1 VTKSRSWAHNALI
14 SVFMP
19 LITGTVCA
27 AGESLLPPGTQS
39 RPLRNTLR
47 VMTDSQAPEKT
58 GTARTTGTNPLAP
71 APAGA
76 RTAADVVTPE
86 LVAQL
91 TKGVVGS
98 GRTANHTPFTGEKL
112 ADLPESTPEDV
123 EKAYVRARA
132 AQAVWA
138 QVPVRERAAVL
149 LRFHDLVLQ
158 RQAEVLDLIQLETG
172 KARLHAH
179 EEVQAVAVAAR
190 HYGRK
195 APAYLKPKRHTG
207 AVPTLT
213 KVVELRHPR
222 GVVGQIAPWNY
233 PLELSVGDA
242 IPAFVAGNAVVM
254 KPDTETCLT
263 ALWARDL
270 LVEAGLPAEVFQV
283 VLGEGPVIGPEV
295 VRHADYVSFTGSTR
309 TGREVAQGA
318 AARLVGVSLELGGK
332 NAMLVLE
339 DADMEKAAAGAVRAC
354 FSSAGQLCISIE
366 RLYVHESIADA
377 FLERFAARTKAMR
390 LGTSLA
396 YGADMGSL
404 VGDRQLETVT
414 RHVDEAVAK
423 GAKVVAGGVARPDIG
438 PYFYEPTILDGVTE
452 PMAVCNEETFGPVV
466 SVYRFKDEEAA
477 IDEANATAYGL
488 NASVWTKDG
497 RRGRAVAARLRAGT
511 VNVNEGY
518 ASAYGSV
525 QSPMGGMKD
534 SGLGRRHGSEGILK
548 YTEAQTV
555 AQQRVLPMAPSFGMD
570 DEKYAQFMSTSLKAM
585 KALRL
590 R

>member
-1 VTKSRSWAHNALI
+1 
-14 SVFMP
+14 
-19 LITGTVCA
+19 
-27 AGESLLPPGTQS
+27 
-39 RPLRNTLR
+39 
-47 VMTDSQAPEKT
+47 MTDSQASPTTTRKP
-58 GTARTTGTNPLAP
+58 TGTNPVAP

-76 RTAADVVTPE
+76 RTAADVVSGQ

-91 TKGVVGS
+91 TRGVVGS

-123 EKAYVRARA
+123 AEAFARARKAQPAWA
-132 AQAVWA
+132 AT
-138 QVPVRERAAVL
+138 PVRTRAAVL
-149 LRFHDLVLQ
+149 LRFHDLVLA

-195 APAYLKPKRHTG
+195 APAYLKPRRHTG
-207 AVPTLT
+207 VVPTLT
-213 KVVELRHPR
+213 KVTELRQPR

-233 PLELSVGDA
+233 PFELSIGDA
-242 IPAFVAGNAVVM
+242 LPAFVSGNAVVM
-254 KPDTETCLT
+254 KPDTETALT

-270 LVEAGLPAEVFQV
+270 LIEAGLPAEVFQV
-283 VLGEGPVIGPEV
+283 VLGDGPVVGPEV

-332 NAMLVLE
+332 NAMLVLH
-339 DADMEKAAAGAVRAC
+339 DADVEKASAGAVRAC

-377 FLERFAARTKAMR
+377 FVERFAARTKAMR
-390 LGTSLA
+390 LGCSLA

-404 VGDRQLETVT
+404 VGERQLETVT
-414 RHVDEAVAK
+414 RHVEEAVAK
-423 GAKVVAGGVARPDIG
+423 GAKLIAGGTARPDIG
-438 PYFYEPTILDGVTE
+438 PLFYEPTILEGVE
-452 PMAVCNEETFGPVV
+452 APMAVCAEETFGPVV
-466 SVYRFKDEEAA
+466 AVYRFTDEDAVVEQ
-477 IDEANATAYGL
+477 ANATAYGL
-488 NASVWTKDG
+488 NSSVWTKDS
-497 RRGRAVAARLRAGT
+497 RRGHEVAAKLRTGT
-511 VNVNEGY
+511 VNINEGY
-518 ASAYGSV
+518 APAYGSV

-555 AQQRVLPMAPSFGMD
+555 AQQRLIPLAPSFGMD
-570 DEKYAQFMSTSLKAM
+570 DEKYAAFMTRSLKAM

>member
-1 VTKSRSWAHNALI
+1 
-14 SVFMP
+14 
-19 LITGTVCA
+19 
-27 AGESLLPPGTQS
+27 
-39 RPLRNTLR
+39 
-47 VMTDSQAPEKT
+47 MTDSQASPTTTRKP
-58 GTARTTGTNPLAP
+58 TGTNPVAP

-76 RTAADVVTPE
+76 RTAADVVSGQ

-91 TKGVVGS
+91 TRGVVGS
-98 GRTANHTPFTGEKL
+98 ARTANHTPFTGEKL

-123 EKAYVRARA
+123 AEAFARARKAQPAWA
-132 AQAVWA
+132 AT
-138 QVPVRERAAVL
+138 PVRTRAAVL
-149 LRFHDLVLQ
+149 LRFHDLVLA

-195 APAYLKPKRHTG
+195 APAYLKPRRHTG
-207 AVPTLT
+207 VVPTLT
-213 KVVELRHPR
+213 KVTELRQPR

-233 PLELSVGDA
+233 PFELSIGDA
-242 IPAFVAGNAVVM
+242 LPAFVSGNAVVM
-254 KPDTETCLT
+254 KPDTETALT

-270 LVEAGLPAEVFQV
+270 LIEAGLPAEVFQV
-283 VLGEGPVIGPEV
+283 VLGDGPVVGPEV

-332 NAMLVLE
+332 NAMLVLH
-339 DADMEKAAAGAVRAC
+339 DADVEKASAGAVRAC

-377 FLERFAARTKAMR
+377 FVERFAARTKAMR
-390 LGTSLA
+390 LGRSLA

-404 VGDRQLETVT
+404 VGERQLETVT
-414 RHVDEAVAK
+414 RHVEEAVAK
-423 GAKVVAGGVARPDIG
+423 GAKLIAGGTARPDIG
-438 PYFYEPTILDGVTE
+438 PLFYEPTILEGVE
-452 PMAVCNEETFGPVV
+452 APMAVCAEETFGPVV
-466 SVYRFKDEEAA
+466 AVYRFTDEDAVVEQ
-477 IDEANATAYGL
+477 ANATAYGL
-488 NASVWTKDG
+488 NSSVWTKDS
-497 RRGRAVAARLRAGT
+497 RRGHEVAAKLRTGT
-511 VNVNEGY
+511 VNINEGY
-518 ASAYGSV
+518 APAYGSV

-555 AQQRVLPMAPSFGMD
+555 AQQRLIPLAPSFGMD
-570 DEKYAQFMSTSLKAM
+570 DEKYAAFMTRSLKAM

>member
-1 VTKSRSWAHNALI
+1 
-14 SVFMP
+14 
-19 LITGTVCA
+19 
-27 AGESLLPPGTQS
+27 
-39 RPLRNTLR
+39 
-47 VMTDSQAPEKT
+47 MTDAHAPEKT
-58 GTARTTGTNPLAP
+58 GTALAGTNPLAP
-71 APAGA
+71 APEGA

-91 TKGVVGS
+91 TKGVAGS

-123 EKAYVRARA
+123 AKAFELARA

-138 QVPVRERAAVL
+138 QTPVRQRAAVL
-149 LRFHDLVLQ
+149 LRFHDLVLE

-195 APAYLKPKRHTG
+195 APAYLRPKRHAG
-207 AVPTLT
+207 AMPTLT
-213 KVVELRHPR
+213 KVVERRHPR

-242 IPAFVAGNAVVM
+242 LPAFVAGNAVVM

-270 LVEAGLPAEVFQV
+270 LIEAGLPADVFQV
-283 VLGEGPVIGPEV
+283 VLGDGPVVGPEV

-339 DADMEKAAAGAVRAC
+339 DADIEKAAAGAVRAC

-377 FLERFAARTKAMR
+377 FLERFAARTKAIR

-404 VGDRQLETVT
+404 VGERQLETVT
-414 RHVDEAVAK
+414 RHVEEAVAK

-438 PYFYEPTILDGVTE
+438 PYFFEPTILDGVATD
-452 PMAVCNEETFGPVV
+452 MSVCTEETFGPVV
-466 SVYRFKDEEAA
+466 SVYRFTSEDEA
-477 IDEANATAYGL
+477 IERANATAYGL
-488 NASVWTKDG
+488 NSSVWTRNG
-497 RRGRAVAARLRAGT
+497 RRGQEVAARLRTGT
-511 VNVNEGY
+511 VNINEGY
-518 ASAYGSV
+518 VPAYGSV

-534 SGLGRRHGSEGILK
+534 SGLGRRHGAEGILK

-555 AQQRVLPMAPSFGMD
+555 AHQRVLPMAPSLGMD
-570 DEKYAQFMSTSLKAM
+570 DEQYAQFMSRSLRLM
-585 KALRL
+585 KAFRF

>member
-1 VTKSRSWAHNALI
+1 
-14 SVFMP
+14 
-19 LITGTVCA
+19 
-27 AGESLLPPGTQS
+27 
-39 RPLRNTLR
+39 
-47 VMTDSQAPEKT
+47 MTDTQAPDS
-58 GTARTTGTNPLAP
+58 TGTNPLAP
-71 APAGA
+71 APEGV

-91 TKGVVGS
+91 TKGVTGS

-123 EKAYVRARA
+123 QKAFEAARA
-132 AQAVWA
+132 AQTVWEKT
-138 QVPVRERAAVL
+138 PVRQRAAVL
-149 LRFHDLVLQ
+149 LRFHDLVLE

-195 APAYLKPKRHTG
+195 APAYLRPKRHTG

-213 KVVELRHPR
+213 KVTEIRHPR

-242 IPAFVAGNAVVM
+242 LPAFAAGNAVVM

-270 LVEAGLPAEVFQV
+270 LIEAGLPEGVFQV
-283 VLGEGPVIGPEV
+283 VLGDGPVVGPEV

-332 NAMLVLE
+332 NAMLVLD
-339 DADMEKAAAGAVRAC
+339 DADIEKAAAGAVRAC

-366 RLYVHESIADA
+366 RLYVHESVADA

-390 LGTSLA
+390 LGNSLA

-404 VGDRQLETVT
+404 VGERQLKTVQ
-414 RHVDEAVAK
+414 RHVEEAVAK
-423 GAKVVAGGVARPDIG
+423 GAKVIAGGVARPDIG
-438 PYFYEPTILDGVTE
+438 PYFFEPTILDGVE
-452 PMAVCNEETFGPVV
+452 SSMSVCEEETFGPVV
-466 SVYRFKDEEAA
+466 SVYRFKSDDEAVER
-477 IDEANATAYGL
+477 ANATPYGL
-488 NASVWTKDG
+488 NASVWTKNA
-497 RRGRAVAARLRAGT
+497 RRGREVAARLRTGT

-518 ASAYGSV
+518 APAYGSV

-555 AQQRVLPMAPSFGMD
+555 AQQRLLPMAPSLGMT
-570 DEKYAQFMSTSLKAM
+570 DEGYARFMSTSLRLM
-585 KALRL
+585 KAFRF

>member
-1 VTKSRSWAHNALI
+1 
-14 SVFMP
+14 
-19 LITGTVCA
+19 
-27 AGESLLPPGTQS
+27 
-39 RPLRNTLR
+39 
-47 VMTDSQAPEKT
+47 MTDSQATDST
-58 GTARTTGTNPLAP
+58 GTKTPAGTNPLAP
-71 APAGA
+71 APTGV
-76 RTAADVVTPE
+76 RTAADVVTPQ
-86 LVAQL
+86 LVAHL

-112 ADLPESTPEDV
+112 ADLPESTPQDV
-123 EKAYVRARA
+123 EKAYEAARA
-132 AQAVWA
+132 AQRVWER
-138 QVPVRERAAVL
+138 VPVRERAAVL
-149 LRFHDLVLQ
+149 LRFHDLILE
-158 RQAEVLDLIQLETG
+158 RQGEVLDLIQLETG

-195 APAYLKPKRHTG
+195 APAYLRPKGHAG
-207 AVPTLT
+207 AIPTLT
-213 KVVELRHPR
+213 KVTELRHAR

-242 IPAFVAGNAVVM
+242 LPAFAAGNAVVM

-270 LVEAGLPAEVFQV
+270 LVEAGLPEGVFQV
-283 VLGEGPVIGPEV
+283 VLGEGPVVGPEV

-318 AARLVGVSLELGGK
+318 AARLIGVSLELGGK

-339 DADMEKAAAGAVRAC
+339 DADIEKAAAGAVRAC

-377 FLERFAARTKAMR
+377 FLERFAARTRAMR
-390 LGTSLA
+390 LGSSLA

-404 VGDRQLETVT
+404 AGERQLKAVEQ
-414 RHVDEAVAK
+414 HVEDALAK
-423 GAKVVAGGVARPDIG
+423 GAKAIAGGVARPDIG
-438 PYFYEPTILDGVTE
+438 PYFFEPTILDGVE
-452 PMAVCNEETFGPVV
+452 DSMSVCTEETFGPVV
-466 SVYRFKDEEAA
+466 SVYRFKSD
-477 IDEANATAYGL
+477 DEAVERANSTPYGL
-488 NASVWTKDG
+488 NASVWTTSA
-497 RRGRAVAARLRAGT
+497 RRGRDVAARLRTGT

-518 ASAYGSV
+518 APAYGSV

-555 AQQRVLPMAPSFGMD
+555 AHQRLLPMAPSLGMD
-570 DEKYAQFMSTSLKAM
+570 DEKYAQFMSRSLKLM
-585 KALRL
+585 KILRFK
-590 R
+590 

>member
-1 VTKSRSWAHNALI
+1 
-14 SVFMP
+14 
-19 LITGTVCA
+19 
-27 AGESLLPPGTQS
+27 
-39 RPLRNTLR
+39 
-47 VMTDSQAPEKT
+47 MTDAQAP
-58 GTARTTGTNPLAP
+58 AQTGTNPLAP
-71 APAGA
+71 APTGA

-86 LVAQL
+86 LVARL
-91 TKGVVGS
+91 TKGVAGS

-123 EKAYVRARA
+123 ALAFERARA
-132 AQAVWA
+132 AQDVWA
-138 QVPVRERAAVL
+138 RTPVRQRAAVL
-149 LRFHDLVLQ
+149 LRFHDLVLA

-190 HYGRK
+190 HYGRR
-195 APAYLKPKRHTG
+195 AAAYLKPRRHTG
-207 AVPTLT
+207 AVPALT
-213 KVVELRHPR
+213 KVTELRHPR

-242 IPAFVAGNAVVM
+242 LPAFVAGNAVVM

-270 LVEAGLPAEVFQV
+270 LIEAGLPAEVFQV
-283 VLGEGPVIGPEV
+283 VIGEGPVVGPAV
-295 VRHADYVSFTGSTR
+295 VQHADYVSFTGSTR

-339 DADMEKAAAGAVRAC
+339 DADLDKAAAGAVRAC

-366 RLYVHESIADA
+366 RLYVHEAVADA
-377 FLERFAARTKAMR
+377 FLERFTARTKAMR

-404 VGDRQLETVT
+404 VGERQLKTVT
-414 RHVDEAVAK
+414 RHVEEAVAK
-423 GAKVVAGGVARPDIG
+423 GARVLAGGVARPDIG
-438 PYFYEPTILDGVTE
+438 PYFFEPTVLDGVE
-452 PMAVCNEETFGPVV
+452 DPMAVCTEETFGPVV
-466 SVYRFKDEEAA
+466 SVYRFASDDEAVER
-477 IDEANATAYGL
+477 ANATPYGL
-488 NASVWTKDG
+488 NSSVWTKDA
-497 RRGRAVAARLRAGT
+497 RRGREIATRLRTGT
-511 VNVNEGY
+511 VNLNEGY
-518 ASAYGSV
+518 APAYGSV

-548 YTEAQTV
+548 YTEAQTI
-555 AQQRVLPMAPSFGMD
+555 AHQRLLPMAPSLGMD
-570 DEKYAQFMSTSLKAM
+570 DEKYAAFMSRSLRAM

-590 R
+590 K

>member
-1 VTKSRSWAHNALI
+1 
-14 SVFMP
+14 
-19 LITGTVCA
+19 
-27 AGESLLPPGTQS
+27 
-39 RPLRNTLR
+39 
-47 VMTDSQAPEKT
+47 MTDSQAISKD
-58 GTARTTGTNPLAP
+58 RTDKTGTNPVAP
-71 APAGA
+71 APQGA

-91 TKGVVGS
+91 TKGVAGS

-123 EKAYVRARA
+123 AKAFERARA

-138 QVPVRERAAVL
+138 KVPARQRAAVL
-149 LRFHDLVLQ
+149 LRFHDLVLA

-213 KVVELRHPR
+213 KVTELRQPR

-233 PLELSVGDA
+233 PFELSVGDA
-242 IPAFVAGNAVVM
+242 LPAFVSGNAVVM

-283 VLGEGPVIGPEV
+283 VLGEGPVVGPELV
-295 VRHADYVSFTGSTR
+295 KHADYVSFTGSTH
-309 TGREVAQGA
+309 TGREVAQRA

-339 DADMEKAAAGAVRAC
+339 DADIDKAAAGAVRAC

-377 FLERFAARTKAMR
+377 FVERFATRTKAMR
-390 LGTSLA
+390 LGKSLA

-404 VGDRQLETVT
+404 VGERQLETVT

-423 GAKVVAGGVARPDIG
+423 GAKLVAGGVARPDIG
-438 PYFYEPTILDGVTE
+438 PYFFEPTILDGVE
-452 PMAVCNEETFGPVV
+452 APMAVCNEETFGPVV
-466 SVYRFKDEEAA
+466 SVYRFTDE
-477 IDEANATAYGL
+477 DEVIGLANGTPYGL
-488 NASVWTKDG
+488 NSSVWTKDAK
-497 RRGRAVAARLRAGT
+497 RGHAVASRLRTGT
-511 VNVNEGY
+511 VNINEGY
-518 ASAYGSV
+518 APAYGSV

-555 AQQRVLPMAPSFGMD
+555 AHQRIMPMAPSFGMT
-570 DEKYAQFMSTSLKAM
+570 DEKYAAFMSRSLKAM
-585 KALRL
+585 KTFRL

>member
-1 VTKSRSWAHNALI
+1 
-14 SVFMP
+14 
-19 LITGTVCA
+19 
-27 AGESLLPPGTQS
+27 
-39 RPLRNTLR
+39 
-47 VMTDSQAPEKT
+47 MTDSQAPEKT
-58 GTARTTGTNPLAP
+58 GTPTGTNPLAP
-71 APAGA
+71 TPTGV
-76 RTAADVVTPE
+76 RTAADVVTPQ
-86 LVAQL
+86 LVAHL

-123 EKAYVRARA
+123 QRAFTAARA

-149 LRFHDLVLQ
+149 LGFHDLLLQ
-158 RQAEVLDLIQLETG
+158 RQGEVLDLIQLETG

-195 APAYLKPKRHTG
+195 APSYLRPKRHAG
-207 AVPTLT
+207 AMPTLT
-213 KVVELRHPR
+213 KVTELRHAR

-242 IPAFVAGNAVVM
+242 LPAFVAGNAVVM

-270 LVEAGLPAEVFQV
+270 LIEAGLPAEVFQV
-283 VLGEGPVIGPEV
+283 VIGEGPVVGPEI

-339 DADMEKAAAGAVRAC
+339 DADIEKAAAGAVRAC

-404 VGDRQLETVT
+404 VGERQLETVT
-414 RHVDEAVAK
+414 RHVEEAVAK
-423 GAKVVAGGVARPDIG
+423 GAEIVAGGVARPDIG
-438 PYFYEPTILDGVTE
+438 PYFFEPTILDGVTE
-452 PMAVCNEETFGPVV
+452 SMSVCGEETFGPVV
-466 SVYRFKDEEAA
+466 SIYRFATEDEAVER
-477 IDEANATAYGL
+477 ANATPYGL
-488 NASVWTKDG
+488 NSSVWTKDG
-497 RRGRAVAARLRAGT
+497 RRGRAVAARLRTGT

-518 ASAYGSV
+518 APAYGSV
-525 QSPMGGMKD
+525 QSPMGGMKE

-555 AQQRVLPMAPSFGMD
+555 AQQRLLPMAPALGMD
-570 DEKYAQFMSTSLKAM
+570 DEKYAEFMSRSLRLM
-585 KALRL
+585 KAFRF

>member
-1 VTKSRSWAHNALI
+1 
-14 SVFMP
+14 
-19 LITGTVCA
+19 
-27 AGESLLPPGTQS
+27 
-39 RPLRNTLR
+39 
-47 VMTDSQAPEKT
+47 MTDAQAPAK
-58 GTARTTGTNPLAP
+58 TGTNPLAP
-71 APAGA
+71 APEGA

-123 EKAYVRARA
+123 RQAFEAARL

-138 QVPVRERAAVL
+138 QVPVRQRAAVL
-149 LRFHDLVLQ
+149 LRFHDLLLE

-195 APAYLKPKRHTG
+195 APAYLKAKRHAG
-207 AVPTLT
+207 AMPTLT
-213 KVVELRHPR
+213 RVTELRHPR

-242 IPAFVAGNAVVM
+242 LPAFVTGNAVVM

-270 LVEAGLPAEVFQV
+270 LIEAGLPADVFQV
-283 VLGEGPVIGPEV
+283 VLGEGPVVGPEV

-309 TGREVAQGA
+309 TGRQVAQGA

-339 DADMEKAAAGAVRAC
+339 DADVEKAAAGAVRAC

-377 FLERFAARTKAMR
+377 FVERFAARTKAMR
-390 LGTSLA
+390 LGKSLA

-404 VGDRQLETVT
+404 VGERQLETVT
-414 RHVDEAVAK
+414 RHVEEAVAK
-423 GAKVVAGGVARPDIG
+423 GAKLVAGGVARPDIG
-438 PYFYEPTILDGVTE
+438 PYFFEPTILDGVE
-452 PMAVCNEETFGPVV
+452 PEMSVCAEETFGPVV
-466 SVYRFKDEEAA
+466 SIYRFKTE
-477 IDEANATAYGL
+477 DEAVEHANSTPYGL
-488 NASVWTKDG
+488 NSSVWTKNG
-497 RRGRAVAARLRAGT
+497 SRGRAVAARLRTGT

-518 ASAYGSV
+518 APAYGSV

-555 AQQRVLPMAPSFGMD
+555 AQQRLLPMAPSLGMD
-570 DEKYAQFMSTSLKAM
+570 DEKYAQFMSRSLRLM
-585 KALRL
+585 KAFRF

>member
-1 VTKSRSWAHNALI
+1 
-14 SVFMP
+14 
-19 LITGTVCA
+19 
-27 AGESLLPPGTQS
+27 
-39 RPLRNTLR
+39 
-47 VMTDSQAPEKT
+47 MTDAHAPEK
-58 GTARTTGTNPLAP
+58 TGTNPLAP
-71 APAGA
+71 APEGA

-91 TKGVVGS
+91 TKGVAGS
-98 GRTANHTPFTGEKL
+98 GRTANHTPFNGEKL

-123 EKAYVRARA
+123 AKAFELARA

-138 QVPVRERAAVL
+138 QTPVRQRAAVL
-149 LRFHDLVLQ
+149 LRFHDLALE

-195 APAYLKPKRHTG
+195 ASAYLRPKRHAG
-207 AVPTLT
+207 AMPTLT
-213 KVVELRHPR
+213 KVTELRHPR

-242 IPAFVAGNAVVM
+242 LPAFVAGNAVVM

-270 LVEAGLPAEVFQV
+270 LIEAGLPADVFQV
-283 VLGEGPVIGPEV
+283 VLGDGPVVGPEV

-339 DADMEKAAAGAVRAC
+339 DADIEKAAAGAVRAC

-404 VGDRQLETVT
+404 VGERQLETVT
-414 RHVDEAVAK
+414 RHVEEAVAK

-438 PYFYEPTILDGVTE
+438 PYFFEPTILDGVGTD
-452 PMAVCNEETFGPVV
+452 MSVCAEETFGPVV
-466 SVYRFKDEEAA
+466 SVYRFKSEDEVIER
-477 IDEANATAYGL
+477 ANATAYGL
-488 NASVWTKDG
+488 NSSVWTRNG
-497 RRGRAVAARLRAGT
+497 RRGQEVAARLRTGT
-511 VNVNEGY
+511 VNINEGY
-518 ASAYGSV
+518 APAYGSV

-555 AQQRVLPMAPSFGMD
+555 AHQRVLPMAPALGMD
-570 DEKYAQFMSTSLKAM
+570 DEKYAQFMTRSLRLM
-585 KALRL
+585 KAFRF

>member
-1 VTKSRSWAHNALI
+1 MTDAQAVEKTAE
-14 SVFMP
+14 
-19 LITGTVCA
+19 TGT
-27 AGESLLPPGTQS
+27 P
-39 RPLRNTLR
+39 
-47 VMTDSQAPEKT
+47 
-58 GTARTTGTNPLAP
+58 TGTNPLAP
-71 APAGA
+71 APEGA

-86 LVAQL
+86 LIAQL

-112 ADLPESTPEDV
+112 ADLPEATPEDV
-123 EKAYVRARA
+123 AEAFELARA
-132 AQAVWA
+132 AQSVWERT
-138 QVPVRERAAVL
+138 PVRQRAAVL
-149 LRFHDLVLQ
+149 LRFHDLLLE

-195 APAYLKPKRHTG
+195 APAYLRPKRHTG

-213 KVVELRHPR
+213 KVTELRHAR

-242 IPAFVAGNAVVM
+242 LPAFAAGNAVVM

-270 LVEAGLPAEVFQV
+270 LIEAGLPADVFQV
-283 VLGEGPVIGPEV
+283 VLGEGPVVGPEV

-339 DADMEKAAAGAVRAC
+339 DADLEKAAAGAVRAC

-366 RLYVHESIADA
+366 RLFVHESVADA
-377 FLERFAARTKAMR
+377 FLERFAARTRAMR

-404 VGDRQLETVT
+404 VGERQLETVT
-414 RHVDEAVAK
+414 RHVEEAVAK

-438 PYFYEPTILDGVTE
+438 PYFFEPTILDGVGTD
-452 PMAVCNEETFGPVV
+452 MSVCAEETFGPVV
-466 SVYRFKDEEAA
+466 SVYRFTSEDEA
-477 IDEANATAYGL
+477 IERANATAYGL
-488 NASVWTKDG
+488 NSSVWTRNG
-497 RRGRAVAARLRAGT
+497 RRGREVAARLRTGT
-511 VNVNEGY
+511 VNINEGY
-518 ASAYGSV
+518 APAYGSV

-555 AQQRVLPMAPSFGMD
+555 AHQRVLPMAPSLGMD
-570 DEKYAQFMSTSLKAM
+570 DEQYARFMSRSLRLM
-585 KALRL
+585 KALRF